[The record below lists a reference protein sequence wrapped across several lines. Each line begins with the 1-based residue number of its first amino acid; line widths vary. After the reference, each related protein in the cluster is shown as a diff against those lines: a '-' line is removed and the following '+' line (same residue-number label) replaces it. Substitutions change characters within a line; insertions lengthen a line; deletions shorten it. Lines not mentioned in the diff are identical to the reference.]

1 MDIQP
6 QHGNGD
12 FDDEGPELAQGD
24 SEELCGRLH
33 GLNVLDKAWR
43 TWRAVVAHIIMA
55 QSEIEDVYA
64 NDNLYQM
71 MLFLDHV

>member
-1 MDIQP
+1 MDTQA

-12 FDDEGPELAQGD
+12 FSDEEPELAQGD

-43 TWRAVVAHIIMA
+43 AWRAVVARKG
-55 QSEIEDVYA
+55 
-64 NDNLYQM
+64 
-71 MLFLDHV
+71 